1 MLNSLPFLCIAGL
14 NLEYSKNGIN
24 SEKTDITNQSLTLAI
39 DTLNVCVKT
48 ESSHPDPL
56 SDVVPVWYF
65 NDEILRE
72 MEYPHGV
79 ELTQRKL
86 TFTRILQS
94 REQEGNYTMKLGPY
108 SISFRLI
115 VGKDL

>member
-1 MLNSLPFLCIAGL
+1 MSNT
-14 NLEYSKNGIN
+14 
-24 SEKTDITNQSLTLAI
+24 TDITNQTLTLAI
-39 DTLNVCVKT
+39 DTRSACVKI

-65 NDEILRE
+65 NDEFLRE

-79 ELTQRKL
+79 ELELGQHKL

-94 REQEGNYTMKLGPY
+94 REQEGNYTVKLGPY
-108 SISFRLI
+108 SISFRLK
-115 VGKDL
+115 VGKHLQQPPSELNLL